1 MRPFFAYII
10 IGKKVSS
17 YRGEY
22 GVSLHNLSVCVC
34 VIFVVFTDCE
44 RGTKPISTNL
54 GSTEAGQ
61 HGQMRG
67 ARFVAVRLEVVA
79 VAGLMWVSWFVLGA
93 AEFLGYFFLTI
104 FVMDYLW

>member
-1 MRPFFAYII
+1 M
-10 IGKKVSS
+10 
-17 YRGEY
+17 
-22 GVSLHNLSVCVC
+22 C

-79 VAGLMWVSWFVLGA
+79 VAGLISVSRCVFGGAELLSGVFFFFWFSSNAHGLLQACGA
-93 AEFLGYFFLTI
+93 LPFLPLY
-104 FVMDYLW
+104 